1 MKDRRNDGRG
11 REGILNERSG
21 RGRGEGERHDERSGR
36 GGGHGKP
43 FGGRGGG
50 GAQTFRRGRVLL
62 FLEQMQNHRTTLAR
76 QLKQEE
82 FEHIRP
88 VISGELKAMDQV
100 IDEYIHLFELE
111 EEQASNTKDLES
123 D

>member
-11 REGILNERSG
+11 REGVLNERSG
-21 RGRGEGERHDERSGR
+21 RSRGEGERHGERSGR
-36 GGGHGKP
+36 GGGQGKP
-43 FGGRGGG
+43 FGGRGG

-76 QLKQEE
+76 QLTQEE

-111 EEQASNTKDLES
+111 EEHVSNTKNLES